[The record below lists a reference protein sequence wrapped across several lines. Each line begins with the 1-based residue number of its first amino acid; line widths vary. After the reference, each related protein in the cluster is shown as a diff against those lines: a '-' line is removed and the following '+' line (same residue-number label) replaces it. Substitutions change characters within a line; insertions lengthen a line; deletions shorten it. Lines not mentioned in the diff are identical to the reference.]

1 MPDNKEQKKERKKPM
16 AKQVSARAKKLKLVD
31 KVISAGLT
39 SEEKIISMTPAEMV
53 QLPDITTEE
62 LRLLCE
68 MQDSVKS
75 GTFFSYLCS
84 E

>member
-1 MPDNKEQKKERKKPM
+1 MAKNVTLRQKKM
-16 AKQVSARAKKLKLVD
+16 KLLEKAM
-31 KVISAGLT
+31 SAGLVT
-39 SEEKIISMTPAEMV
+39 EEKITAMTPAEMV

-68 MQDSVKS
+68 MQESMKN
-75 GTFFSYLCS
+75 GCFYAFLCA